1 MKDLFQVF
9 IEEATVGEITG
20 TILFFL
26 AGVAGL
32 CFILETLIPALVIII
47 LFLLWAFSYAV
58 ASLLKLH
65 FGDKDD

>member
-1 MKDLFQVF
+1 MKDLFEAI

-32 CFILETLIPALVIII
+32 CYMFDTIIPALILIIF
-47 LFLLWAFSYAV
+47 FLLWAISYAV